1 MIPIDFSGKV
11 ALVTGVG
18 DNDSFAWHI
27 SKSLQA
33 AGAKLVWAV
42 HPRML
47 NIVESILTS
56 TRPDDVASRVLP
68 HGAGNLVV
76 EKVLPCDV
84 SFDSMAD
91 VDEKT
96 RTDRRY
102 TRIEEKFGDYT
113 IEGMIKKVGEA
124 YGHIDI
130 LVHSIAFS
138 PEITK
143 HAWEVSRSAYVT
155 ALTISAYSLTALCR
169 AAVPYMADKPESTS
183 VVSLTYLAGERV
195 VPHYGG
201 GMGTAKA
208 ALQIDT
214 KQLAL
219 NLGRRNIRVNTISAG
234 PYASR
239 AAKAI
244 GNIQHMIDY
253 AAERSPLPRGIKPE
267 EVGDA
272 CVYLCSPLASAVT
285 GQVLYVDCGYNVMGV

>member
-18 DNDSFAWHI
+18 DSDSFAWHI
-27 SKSLQA
+27 SKGLQE
-33 AGAKLVWAV
+33 AGATLVWAV
-42 HPRML
+42 HPRMVT
-47 NIVESILTS
+47 IVNGFLSGSAPEDIAARELRRGGTLTV
-56 TRPDDVASRVLP
+56 DLI
-68 HGAGNLVV
+68 
-76 EKVLPCDV
+76 LPCDV
-84 SFDSMAD
+84 AYDNMND
-91 VDEKT
+91 VPEDI
-96 RTDRRY
+96 RNDRRY
-102 TRIEEKFGDYT
+102 QRVEKEHGDYS
-113 IEGMIKKVGEA
+113 IEGMVKKVGEK
-124 YGHIDI
+124 YGRIDSLI
-130 LVHSIAFS
+130 HSVAFS

-143 HAWEVSRSAYVT
+143 HAWEVSRKAYMT
-155 ALTISAYSLTALCR
+155 AMSISAYSLTGLCR
-169 AAVPYMADKPESTS
+169 AALPWMGDKPESTS

-201 GMGTAKA
+201 GMGTAKS

-219 NLGRRNIRVNTISAG
+219 FLGRRNVRVNTISAG

-244 GNIQHMIDY
+244 GKIQDMIDH
-253 AAERSPLPRGIKPE
+253 AAEKSPLPRGVKAE
-267 EVGDA
+267 EVADA